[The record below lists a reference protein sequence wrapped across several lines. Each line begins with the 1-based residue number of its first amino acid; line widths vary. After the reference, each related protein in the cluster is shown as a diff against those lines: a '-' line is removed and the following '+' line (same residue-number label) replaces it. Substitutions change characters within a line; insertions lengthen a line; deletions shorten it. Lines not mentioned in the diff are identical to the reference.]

1 MEMSREI
8 KPYKR
13 NKGSLKQKRNL
24 ESFNIFTDELIC
36 HYFGNTNEVNN
47 NIGKDKKSKNF
58 EIKR

>member
-1 MEMSREI
+1 MSREI

-24 ESFNIFTDELIC
+24 ESFNIFTDELMC
-36 HYFGNTNEVNN
+36 HYSGNTNEVNN
-47 NIGKDKKSKNF
+47 IGKDKKYKNL